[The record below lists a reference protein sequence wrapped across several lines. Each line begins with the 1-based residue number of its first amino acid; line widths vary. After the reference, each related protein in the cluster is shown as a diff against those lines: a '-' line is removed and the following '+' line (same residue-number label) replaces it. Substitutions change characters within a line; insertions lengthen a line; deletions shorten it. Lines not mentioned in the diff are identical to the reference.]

1 MNNKSEYGPSVSNT
15 DNSKF
20 FNDLTNIDLS
30 VTIPVLESNPG
41 LPVITEQES
50 NATLQLANAIQPN
63 KVIKGTVFPNG
74 EDWFKFDLTTEG
86 TITAQLD
93 MGNRSADLKLYGPNK
108 SEIVGKEI
116 LKSGMIHHTTSDL
129 GEYYILVTDG
139 NINNS
144 PYELIVDIV

>member
-1 MNNKSEYGPSVSNT
+1 M
-15 DNSKF
+15 
-20 FNDLTNIDLS
+20 
-30 VTIPVLESNPG
+30 
-41 LPVITEQES
+41 
-50 NATLQLANAIQPN
+50 QLANAIKPN
-63 KVIKGTVFPNG
+63 NVIKGTVFPNG
-74 EDWFKFDLTTEG
+74 EDWFKFDFTAKG